1 MALKANWYKF
11 IMALFIRRM
20 MASKPFLTVALL
32 WHSLSSDNL
41 GVGALT
47 ESQLAICK
55 SAAAKAGL
63 DVKFVVFGTKGG
75 RDYTSDKYD
84 VRTGGKV
91 SIKQILAGNSRFVS
105 DIRSCDVVLD
115 IGEGDSFTDIYG
127 LKRFLFLIVSKIVVI
142 LNGKPLVLSPQTI
155 GPFERWY
162 TRWIASWIMRRCEY
176 VYARDA
182 LSLDYLKTCGVLRNV
197 DEAIDVAFR
206 LEYEKPEISND
217 DVVRIGLNVSG
228 LLFSGGYSGDN
239 QFGLTLDYPTLT
251 RALLSEWT
259 AMPKVEVWLVPHVMP
274 DDLPNDDDRSA
285 IDILLREFPL
295 ARRAPDF
302 RRPSDAKSFISG
314 LDFFTGARMH
324 ACIAAFSSGVP
335 VVPLA
340 YSRKFNGLF
349 SSVGYQHVADG
360 RAQDTESA
368 LATIRSGFQ
377 NRSKLARDVA
387 EGNLIAIQKLAGYE
401 LYLVGLFRKAM
412 SLPAEH
418 SASAVGDFIG
428 R

>member
-1 MALKANWYKF
+1 MT
-11 IMALFIRRM
+11 
-20 MASKPFLTVALL
+20 SKPCLTVALL

-55 SAAAKAGL
+55 SAASRAGL
-63 DVKFVVFGTKGG
+63 DVKFIIFGTKGG

-84 VRTGGKV
+84 VRSGGKV

-105 DIRSCDVVLD
+105 DILSCDVVLD

-127 LKRFLFLIVSKIVVI
+127 LKRFLFLALSKIVVI
-142 LNGKPLVLSPQTI
+142 LKGKPLVLSPQTI
-155 GPFERWY
+155 GPFEHSY
-162 TRWIASWIMRRCEY
+162 TRWVASWIMRRCEHI
-176 VYARDA
+176 YARDA
-182 LSLDYLKTCGVLRNV
+182 LSSDYLKSCRVTKNV
-197 DEAIDVAFR
+197 GEAIDVAFR
-206 LEYEKPEISND
+206 LEFDKTQRPEDEVI
-217 DVVRIGLNVSG
+217 RIGLNVSG
-228 LLFSGGYSGDN
+228 LLFSGGYSGNN
-239 QFGLTLDYPTLT
+239 QFGLTLDYPALT

-259 AMPKVEVWLVPHVMP
+259 ETPGVEVWLVPHVMP
-274 DDLPNDDDRSA
+274 DDVPNDDDRWA
-285 IDILLREFPL
+285 IDILLLEFPL

-302 RRPSDAKSFISG
+302 NRPSDAKSFISG

-349 SSVGYQHVADG
+349 HSVGYRHVADG

-368 LATIRSGFQ
+368 LAAIRSGFQ
-377 NRSKLARDVA
+377 NRSKLCFDVA
-387 EGNLIAIQKLAGYE
+387 EGNRIAIQKLSDYE
-401 LYLVGLFRKAM
+401 SYLVGLFKKTI
-412 SLPAEH
+412 LLKAEH
-418 SASAVGDFIG
+418 RSSAAGDFAG